1 MTRSDATSE
10 AEDGDTTLDAFLGG
24 AVMVRQPARGYRAGI
39 DAVLL
44 AAAVTAQDGEYVLDA
59 GAGAGVVGLC
69 VAARIAG
76 VRVVLVENDAELVR
90 LARQNVVRSEL
101 SGRVSVHSIDV
112 TTSPPDEAVPE
123 LAAGR
128 FHHVLAN
135 PPFNIEGRGR
145 APRNHLKAGSHAMPE
160 GALDRWVRFL
170 ARMAGADASA
180 TVIHRADAFGELLGA
195 MEGRFGD
202 IRVLPILP
210 RAHSPAV
217 RVLVQARKGS
227 RAPLS
232 ILPPLV
238 LHGDGNG
245 FLPPVEAILRTG
257 APLDAFTRG

>member
-1 MTRSDATSE
+1 MSPSDA
-10 AEDGDTTLDAFLGG
+10 AEVDQGDTTLDAFLGG

-44 AAAVTAQDGEYVLDA
+44 AAAVAAQEGEYVLDA

-69 VAARIAG
+69 VA
-76 VRVVLVENDAELVR
+76 VRVAGARVALVENDAELVR
-90 LARQNVVRSEL
+90 LARQNVVWNEL
-101 SGRVSVHSIDV
+101 SERVSVHSIDV
-112 TTSPPDEAVPE
+112 TRSLPAEVVPE

-128 FHHVLAN
+128 FHHVVAN

-145 APRNHLKAGSHAMPE
+145 APRNRLKAGSHAMPA

-170 ARMAGADASA
+170 ARMARADATA
-180 TVIHRADAFGELLGA
+180 TIIHRADALGELLGA
-195 MEGRFGD
+195 LDGRFGD

-210 RAHSPAV
+210 RAETPAV

-238 LHGDGNG
+238 LHGAGNS

-257 APLDAFTRG
+257 APLDAFAGG